1 MEIEENEYGNIRIL
15 DLYKPSHAE
24 KRAVIFTMTLQTHN
38 LSEYALT
45 CQFMKYLDL
54 LIKSTLKFGHFRSS
68 SKDYF
73 EIFAVKINK
82 YGLISSM

>member
-1 MEIEENEYGNIRIL
+1 MSMAIL
-15 DLYKPSHAE
+15 ESLIYINLPTQM

-54 LIKSTLKFGHFRSS
+54 LIKSTLKFEHLRSS

-73 EIFAVKINK
+73 ESFAMKINK